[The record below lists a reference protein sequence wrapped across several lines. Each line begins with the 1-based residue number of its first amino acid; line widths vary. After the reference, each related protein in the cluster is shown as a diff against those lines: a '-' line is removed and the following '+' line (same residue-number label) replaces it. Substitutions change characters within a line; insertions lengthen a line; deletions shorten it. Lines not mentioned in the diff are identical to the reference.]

1 MIPTMQP
8 LKQTT
13 RTHVRSTSNHLV
25 VLGGVLRQQL
35 SVSSQ
40 LRAYNEQEKEWIK
53 LCEMKEPR
61 YQHGIA
67 VIGNFL
73 FVVGGQ
79 VKFLNLPLTVPK
91 TLAEIKN
98 FLVSHSS
105 CHTVLRV
112 LANIIASIILS
123 NWHYLEKL
131 PTLLTQIVPEFIPNP
146 THIRKILKDSPS
158 TSSQSIQLVLIWVV
172 DTVVASLISYVGG
185 VYQNCSHVP
194 KASFLE

>member
-79 VKFLNLPLTVPK
+79 VKFDTPDRPETPVRNKKNLSD
-91 TLAEIKN
+91 A
-98 FLVSHSS
+98 
-105 CHTVLRV
+105 
-112 LANIIASIILS
+112 
-123 NWHYLEKL
+123 
-131 PTLLTQIVPEFIPNP
+131 TQ
-146 THIRKILKDSPS
+146 
-158 TSSQSIQLVLIWVV
+158 
-172 DTVVASLISYVGG
+172 
-185 VYQNCSHVP
+185 
-194 KASFLE
+194 

>member
-79 VKFLNLPLTVPK
+79 VTNFYPK
-91 TLAEIKN
+91 DFTHISPQN
-98 FLVSHSS
+98 R
-105 CHTVLRV
+105 VLRYY
-112 LANIIASIILS
+112 SI
-123 NWHYLEKL
+123 NY
-131 PTLLTQIVPEFIPNP
+131 PV
-146 THIRKILKDSPS
+146 
-158 TSSQSIQLVLIWVV
+158 
-172 DTVVASLISYVGG
+172 
-185 VYQNCSHVP
+185 
-194 KASFLE
+194 

>member
-79 VKFLNLPLTVPK
+79 VKYVVPLTVPK
-91 TLAEIKN
+91 SLIEIKK
-98 FLVSHSS
+98 FLMSHSN

-123 NWHYLEKL
+123 NWHYLEKI
-131 PTLLTQIVPEFIPNP
+131 PTLPTQIVSEFIPNP
-146 THIRKILKDSPS
+146 THIRKILV
-158 TSSQSIQLVLIWVV
+158 VLSR
-172 DTVVASLISYVGG
+172 A
-185 VYQNCSHVP
+185 
-194 KASFLE
+194 

>member
-79 VKFLNLPLTVPK
+79 V
-91 TLAEIKN
+91 N
-98 FLVSHSS
+98 F
-105 CHTVLRV
+105 
-112 LANIIASIILS
+112 
-123 NWHYLEKL
+123 
-131 PTLLTQIVPEFIPNP
+131 FIF
-146 THIRKILKDSPS
+146 SP
-158 TSSQSIQLVLIWVV
+158 
-172 DTVVASLISYVGG
+172 
-185 VYQNCSHVP
+185 QNSP
-194 KASFLE
+194 IPPDFDPF

>member
-1 MIPTMQP
+1 MQP

-79 VKFLNLPLTVPK
+79 VNFFNIFTSKFPR
-91 TLAEIKN
+91 
-98 FLVSHSS
+98 F
-105 CHTVLRV
+105 
-112 LANIIASIILS
+112 
-123 NWHYLEKL
+123 
-131 PTLLTQIVPEFIPNP
+131 
-146 THIRKILKDSPS
+146 SP
-158 TSSQSIQLVLIWVV
+158 
-172 DTVVASLISYVGG
+172 D
-185 VYQNCSHVP
+185 VYPIGPQRT
-194 KASFLE
+194 K